1 MIRRW
6 RAAAVAAAAL
16 AVLGAASREVEAAPA
31 VAAAPACPPERR
43 VLVVV
48 TRDDGPVDP
57 EILGEIALAVADTGI
72 RATSGDVPAEE
83 TDPACVAH
91 LRVTARG
98 EGAARHLHV
107 ALVRPGSPVLLVRE
121 ESDVAAG
128 ALLAR
133 SVVLAR
139 DLLAAADSLP
149 RSPAPAVVA
158 APPAALP
165 EPSTTADD
173 EASDGTLALALG
185 GASLGAFTGLGVH
198 LATGADDPRILYPM
212 LAVGAGVGLG
222 GALLIAGEWQVTDAD
237 AWMVIAGGVWPT
249 AAAHLIY
256 EGRFAEQRDD
266 EADEERWTYG
276 LVGTTAGLGLT
287 TLSLALRRPTA
298 GDAALVHSGAAY
310 GAALGGLVEYGVDGA
325 IDGIP
330 EAGLGYG
337 AAIGWL
343 AAGTVSI
350 HVDVA
355 PGDVLAVDLGAALGG
370 LGGAALA
377 SPLVF
382 DHPDTGAQRA
392 FLGIAAGSTL
402 VGAGIGWWLRPE
414 RSEPKPP
421 TPRRGLGSGVPGF
434 GVLGESVVGSRRA
447 PIVGA
452 SYSAVL
458 R

>member
-1 MIRRW
+1 MTRWW
-6 RAAAVAAAAL
+6 RAAASAAASL
-16 AVLGAASREVEAAPA
+16 ATLVSASPEA
-31 VAAAPACPPERR
+31 AAAPACPPEQRA
-43 VLVVV
+43 LVVV
-48 TRDDGPVDP
+48 TRPDDGPVDP
-57 EILGEIALAVADTGI
+57 EILREIALAIADTGI
-72 RATSGDVPAEE
+72 RATPADEPPE
-83 TDPACVAH
+83 GADPACVGQ

-98 EGAARHLHV
+98 EGAVRHLHV
-107 ALVRPGSPVLLVRE
+107 ALVRPGSAVLLVRE
-121 ESDVAAG
+121 ESDVAVG

-139 DLLAAADSLP
+139 DLLTAADSLP
-149 RSPAPAVVA
+149 RSPTSAALVEPPVA
-158 APPAALP
+158 AP
-165 EPSTTADD
+165 EPSPPAGDD
-173 EASDGTLALALG
+173 AGDGTLALALG

-198 LATGADDPRILYPM
+198 LATGADDPRILYPL

-222 GALLIAGEWQVTDAD
+222 GALLIAGEWEVTDAD

-256 EGRFAEQRDD
+256 EGRFAERRGD

-350 HVDVA
+350 HVDVD

-370 LGGAALA
+370 RGGAALA
-377 SPLVF
+377 RPLVF

-402 VGAGIGWWLRPE
+402 VGAGIGWWLRPD
-414 RSEPKPP
+414 RGEPKPP
-421 TPRRGLGSGVPGF
+421 SARRGLGSGVPGF
-434 GVLGESVVGSRRA
+434 GVLGESVVGTRRA